1 MSTTN
6 SSPDLDSARESLIFA
21 RLQAWDKAIT
31 SGLARQ
37 NSNSPI
43 AEGVLL
49 PDLSAY
55 LLGEGFATW
64 EKVLGEQCVHMAPDR
79 AQRDVE
85 GL

>member
-1 MSTTN
+1 MCNGICGGALNATDGNIT
-6 SSPDLDSARESLIFA
+6 AVSLA
-21 RLQAWDKAIT
+21 
-31 SGLARQ
+31 SQ

>member
-1 MSTTN
+1 MLRFYAENATASSTTTGRRWR
-6 SSPDLDSARESLIFA
+6 S
-21 RLQAWDKAIT
+21 
-31 SGLARQ
+31 LARQ